1 MKAGQT
7 ENEAMKGGQEYG
19 RWGDLGNDAGIGER
33 ADEGTEIE
41 NLVEIA
47 GKGGDVVCR
56 AYLAFS

>member
-1 MKAGQT
+1 
-7 ENEAMKGGQEYG
+7 MKGGQEYG
-19 RWGDLGNDAGIGER
+19 RRRDLGNDAGIGES
-33 ADEGTEIE
+33 AGEGTEIE